1 MPPPVLLGGLDQP
14 LDFFFGEIFP
24 RARINCYILY
34 RGSLIK
40 DLPILDQNRYLSQST
55 VTHV

>member
-1 MPPPVLLGGLDQP
+1 MAPSIAFGGVDQP

-34 RGSLIK
+34 QEAWSGICLF
-40 DLPILDQNRYLSQST
+40 ST
-55 VTHV
+55 KIVICSNQLFHM